1 MPRSPLLSTLRSSP
15 RSPLSVSSCLAG
27 FLATGIA
34 TGLAM
39 AAATAGP
46 EAARDLSRATDA
58 ARVSPSPSVVS
69 FDPARFAA
77 LAPGASLPAE
87 FDALGGRGLRMV
99 ARTSVA
105 DAEHFV
111 FVHPLQPA
119 REASL
124 LLREGR
130 LVGSI
135 ALGGDL
141 RTVVHSARAGFSRV
155 EVADAAREL
164 PCGNTDELRAP
175 TSEGGVSG
183 SAAAGC
189 DDGSR
194 VDVLVAYTDAAVAQ
208 AGGET
213 QLGDAILF
221 AVADSNAIYAA
232 SGIGLTMRLA
242 GTMRVSGYLENAS
255 MTNDIYALQDPAD
268 GLLDQVLVERDRIGA
283 DLVSLLRADGGGACG
298 VGFLVGGSIA
308 DAAYGVSVTA
318 LGCVTNKTFTHEL
331 GHNMGC
337 CHAPGDG
344 GGCTTGGVFLYST
357 GHRFTG
363 VGGAQYRTVMA
374 YAPGTRIGRF
384 SSPLVLFDGT
394 PTGIADERDNARSIN
409 ETRFNV
415 TNFRCTPCPGDFD
428 GNREINGADLAF
440 LLGNWGASSAS
451 ADIDGDG
458 SSDAADLAILLGG
471 WGACR

>member
-1 MPRSPLLSTLRSSP
+1 M
-15 RSPLSVSSCLAG
+15 PLSLLAV
-27 FLATGIA
+27 ATCVALSPITPA
-34 TGLAM
+34 RPDA
-39 AAATAGP
+39 P
-46 EAARDLSRATDA
+46 AARLSVHTDA
-58 ARVSPSPSVVS
+58 LRARTLAEGVA
-69 FDPARFAA
+69 FAPAAFAA
-77 LAPGASLPAE
+77 LTPGDPLPAA
-87 FDALGGRGLRMV
+87 FDALGGRGLRLV
-99 ARTSVA
+99 ARTA
-105 DAEHFV
+105 IEDAEHFV
-111 FVHPLQPA
+111 FAHPLQPA

-124 LLREGR
+124 LLRGGR

-141 RTVVHSARAGFSRV
+141 RTVLHSSRAGFSRV

-164 PCGNTDELRAP
+164 PCGNTDELRPPAP
-175 TSEGGVSG
+175 EGGVS
-183 SAAAGC
+183 SAAAAGC

-194 VDVLVAYTDAAVAQ
+194 VDVLVAYTDAAVTQ

-232 SGIGLTMRLA
+232 SGIGLTMRLV
-242 GTMRVSGYLENAS
+242 GTMRAEGYTENAS
-255 MTNDIYALQDPAD
+255 MVNDIYALQDPAD
-268 GLLDQVLVERDRIGA
+268 GLLDAILVERDRVGA

-298 VGFLVGGSIA
+298 VGFLVGGSID

-363 VGGAQYRTVMA
+363 AGGSQYRTVMA
-374 YAPGTRIGRF
+374 YAPGARIGRF
-384 SSPLVLFDGT
+384 SSPQVLFDGT
-394 PTGIADERDNARSIN
+394 PTGIAEERDNARSIN

-415 TNFRCTPCPGDFD
+415 TNFRCAPCPGDFD
-428 GNREINGADLAF
+428 GNREINAADLAF
-440 LLGNWGASSAS
+440 LLGNWGASNAS
-451 ADIDGDG
+451 ADLNGDG
-458 SSDAADLAILLGG
+458 NSDAADLAVVLGG
-471 WGACR
+471 WGACQ